1 MYGVLLRAC
10 VSFTLAIIAYQ
21 LNEEVKDEVVHFVL
35 EKGGTKP
42 DYARQ
47 LFQQFKTDPLA
58 DPMLRGML
66 GNFCFAGKKESPG
79 CQAAD
84 LMLGGAIRQ
93 ERTEHGMKPSL
104 IEQSS
109 FADVTQPVNDEDVA
123 TYRIPVTSVVLE
135 SLREHMF
142 AEAEIR
148 RQWWESQHSTN
159 PRSG

>member
-1 MYGVLLRAC
+1 M
-10 VSFTLAIIAYQ
+10 SFALAIVAYQ

-42 DYARQ
+42 DYAQQ
-47 LFQQFKTDPLA
+47 LFQRFRTDPLA
-58 DPMLRGML
+58 DPILKGML
-66 GNFCFAGKKESPG
+66 GNLDFADKKSPG

-109 FADVTQPVNDEDVA
+109 FADVTQPVSDEDVA
-123 TYRIPVTSVVLE
+123 TYRIPVTHVVLE
-135 SLREHMF
+135 SLRGNMF

-148 RQWWESQHSTN
+148 RQWWENQHSSK